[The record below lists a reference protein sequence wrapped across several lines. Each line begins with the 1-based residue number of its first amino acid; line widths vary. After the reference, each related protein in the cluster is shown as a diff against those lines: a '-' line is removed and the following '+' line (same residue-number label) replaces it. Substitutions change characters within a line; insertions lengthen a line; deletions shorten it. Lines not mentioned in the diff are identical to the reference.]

1 MIVEKAKKNAKKVV
15 ENAEIEAE
23 EIYKTTIEKA
33 KEEASSKRQEALQKG
48 KEDSTPIVET
58 AKKEAEKIK
67 NVDEGS
73 LEKVV
78 KSIVEKV
85 VIEWQ

>member
-1 MIVEKAKKNAKKVV
+1 MKKLKRMLKKVV

-48 KEDSTPIVET
+48 KEDSTPIVEN

-73 LEKVV
+73 LKKVV

>member
-1 MIVEKAKKNAKKVV
+1 MSVDAISQVKKAEEEASLIVEKG
-15 ENAEIEAE
+15 
-23 EIYKTTIEKA
+23 
-33 KEEASSKRQEALQKG
+33 KEE
-48 KEDSTPIVET
+48 STPIVEN

-73 LEKVV
+73 LKKVV

>member
-1 MIVEKAKKNAKKVV
+1 MLKKVV

-33 KEEASSKRQEALQKG
+33 KEEAGSKRQEALQKG
-48 KEDSTPIVET
+48 KEDSTPIVEN

-73 LEKVV
+73 LKKVV